1 MVTHQVQKKY
11 IFFIL
16 FVSTLLTACGGG
28 VKPTNKKELLIN
40 ALVSK
45 NSEAI
50 RANSQAIGAKP
61 KAKTLVHL
69 YQFAIE
75 NKPYRLVANS
85 QTTLRDINQYSLP
98 QQTLLKKL
106 LLWAYAHPIYRQ
118 ETGKQVR
125 ILQRTELLVAPSDID
140 FDKCLKQSKGCST
153 LRNQV
158 SHLFDGVQL
167 NAVLNTMA
175 HSDPCINLSDEN
187 LAGESASRCLATRK
201 GDLKINLLS
210 APIFLASEWE
220 QALE

>member
-16 FVSTLLTACGGG
+16 LASTLLTACGGG
-28 VKPTNKKELLIN
+28 VKPENKKQLLIN

-45 NSEAI
+45 NVEAI
-50 RANSQAIGAKP
+50 RANSPAVSANA
-61 KAKTLVHL
+61 KAKTLIHL
-69 YQFAIE
+69 YQFAIDH
-75 NKPYRLVANS
+75 KPYRLVSNS
-85 QTTLRDINQYSLP
+85 QAILRDISQYNET
-98 QQTLLKKL
+98 QQNMMKAL

-125 ILQRTELLVAPSDID
+125 ILQRTELLVAPSNID
-140 FDKCLKQSKGCST
+140 FDQCLNQSKGCSS
-153 LRNQV
+153 LRKQV
-158 SHLFDGVQL
+158 SHLFDGPQL

-175 HSDPCINLSDEN
+175 YNDPCINLSDEN

-210 APIFLASEWE
+210 APHFLATQWE
-220 QALE
+220 QALD